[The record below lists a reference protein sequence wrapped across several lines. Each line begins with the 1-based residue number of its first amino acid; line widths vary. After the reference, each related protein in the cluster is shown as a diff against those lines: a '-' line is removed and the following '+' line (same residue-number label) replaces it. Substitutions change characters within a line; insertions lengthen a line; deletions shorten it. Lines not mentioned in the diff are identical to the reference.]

1 MAKFLLC
8 VLVFALCFV
17 STQSRPIFIDSRKV
31 YNVVD
36 YGAVGDGLVDD
47 TKAFMDAWKATC
59 KSSMSSPTMHVP
71 QGMTFLLQP
80 LTFNGNCKS
89 NNITVQIDGTII
101 APSDPSAW
109 KCPDD
114 KCDIWIEFH
123 DFKGL
128 LIRGSGT
135 INGQGTK
142 WWGLKCKQNKRVCG
156 RKPTGF
162 VIGGSNNVHI
172 DGLTFEDSPKMH
184 IAFERSEWVN
194 ATSLTIQAPKH
205 SPNTDGIH
213 IQHSKNIIIYNT
225 SIGTGDDCISIGDGS
240 SHINISNIDCG
251 PGHGIS
257 IGSLGKD
264 GKHETVEFVHVKDVS
279 FTGTTNGARIK
290 TWQGGKGHARNITF
304 EHITSIDS
312 ARPIIIDQYYC
323 DHKVHKHCGNQTSAV
338 RVSNIVYD
346 QIYGTSDK
354 EIAVEFSCSKS
365 VPCYNIVMRNI
376 SLHSTE
382 DGTQTSSICQ
392 NVRGLRNGDI
402 IPDVP
407 CLNEAE
413 NLPIVN

>member
-128 LIRGSGT
+128 LIRGS
-135 INGQGTK
+135 
-142 WWGLKCKQNKRVCG
+142 
-156 RKPTGF
+156 
-162 VIGGSNNVHI
+162 GGSNNVHI

-312 ARPIIIDQYYC
+312 ARPIIIDQYHC

>member
-1 MAKFLLC
+1 
-8 VLVFALCFV
+8 
-17 STQSRPIFIDSRKV
+17 
-31 YNVVD
+31 
-36 YGAVGDGLVDD
+36 
-47 TKAFMDAWKATC
+47 
-59 KSSMSSPTMHVP
+59 MH
-71 QGMTFLLQP
+71 GTLNLQ
-80 LTFNGNCKS
+80 
-89 NNITVQIDGTII
+89 
-101 APSDPSAW
+101 
-109 KCPDD
+109 
-114 KCDIWIEFH
+114 
-123 DFKGL
+123 
-128 LIRGSGT
+128 
-135 INGQGTK
+135 
-142 WWGLKCKQNKRVCG
+142 
-156 RKPTGF
+156 GF

-304 EHITSIDS
+304 EHITCIDS

-323 DHKVHKHCGNQTSAV
+323 DHKVRKHCGNQTSAV

-346 QIYGTSDK
+346 QIHGTSDK